1 MFPTGIIQNHIR
13 DVLQPK
19 YTERYHTLLSAIQ
32 EHLVPLGVTVPPS
45 AAVAGGYFMWIG
57 LPAPLL
63 AADVVELA
71 QSEEKLRV
79 SPGHVFQVPGDQ
91 VIDEGFADHL
101 RLCFA
106 WEEPRHLTEGM
117 RRLARVLKRMTST

>member
-19 YTERYHTLLSAIQ
+19 YAERYHTLLSAIQ
-32 EHLVPLGVTVPPS
+32 EHLVPLGVTIPPPA
-45 AAVAGGYFMWIG
+45 AAVGGYFMWIG
-57 LPAPLL
+57 LPAPLV

-71 QSEEKLRV
+71 QSEENLRV

-106 WEEPRHLTEGM
+106 WEEPGHLTEGM
-117 RRLARVLKRMTST
+117 RRLARVIKRMTT